1 MECVSLVTCIT
12 LLIVG
17 IIRNSNFERER
28 ITLREKFPNTKFFLV
43 RIFPYSIRIR
53 ENTDQKK
60 LHIWTLFT
68 QLKWYSCHQQI
79 QKVNCRSDAVE
90 RNES

>member
-28 ITLREKFPNTKFFLV
+28 ITLREKFPNTEFFLV
-43 RIFPYSIRIR
+43 R
-53 ENTDQKK
+53 
-60 LHIWTLFT
+60 IWTLFT